1 LPFGQAFEHLYY
13 LLEAAV
19 AGLGV
24 AIAPQQLVADDL
36 RAGRLAAPWG
46 FSPTHAALAL
56 WVPRRAADGRAEQL
70 AQWLR
75 QELRLQ
81 IA

>member
-1 LPFGQAFEHLYY
+1 
-13 LLEAAV
+13 
-19 AGLGV
+19 
-24 AIAPQQLVADDL
+24 VADDI

-46 FSPTHAALAL
+46 FIPTRAALAL

-75 QELRLQ
+75 CELQRQLD
-81 IA
+81 